1 MSKLCGV
8 RSAYTTIAARVFLA
22 KYMTI
27 PITTPI
33 IIALTEKGKTMSK
46 EKRFMIISTVISI
59 ITVIVELGFIIAGNA
74 LGAGLCLV
82 LGIMGSGMFRFL
94 AEMEGGDGK

>member
-1 MSKLCGV
+1 M
-8 RSAYTTIAARVFLA
+8 R
-22 KYMTI
+22 
-27 PITTPI
+27 
-33 IIALTEKGKTMSK
+33 K

-82 LGIMGSGMFRFL
+82 LGIMVSGIFRFL
-94 AEMEGGDGK
+94 AVMEGGQGK

>member
-1 MSKLCGV
+1 
-8 RSAYTTIAARVFLA
+8 
-22 KYMTI
+22 
-27 PITTPI
+27 
-33 IIALTEKGKTMSK
+33 MSK

-74 LGAGLCLV
+74 LGAGQCLV
-82 LGIMGSGMFRFL
+82 FGIMGSGIFRFL